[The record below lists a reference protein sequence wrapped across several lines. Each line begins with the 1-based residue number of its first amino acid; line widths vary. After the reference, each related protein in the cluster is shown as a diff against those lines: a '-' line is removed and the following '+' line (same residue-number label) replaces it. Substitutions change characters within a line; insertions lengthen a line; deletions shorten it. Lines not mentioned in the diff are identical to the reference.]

1 MAGADHRCGADA
13 NNKVRWSDSP
23 VLPQVKPIAITVAW
37 DVAIIYVLRDLGE
50 TSVSGTCQRSANCGM
65 FQQSCPGQ
73 HRQVSCV
80 HVPDVLAM
88 SPWLFFDNCLLTARR
103 DEGRD
108 NVDHTKQHQR
118 GRRQTRVIQRA
129 RVAQQ

>member
-23 VLPQVKPIAITVAW
+23 VLPQVKPIAIIVAC

-65 FQQSCPGQ
+65 FQQSCPGK
-73 HRQVSCV
+73 VSCV
-80 HVPDVLAM
+80 RVPDVLAM

-108 NVDHTKQHQR
+108 NVNHMNNTSEGDDRR
-118 GRRQTRVIQRA
+118 G
-129 RVAQQ
+129 